1 MATKEQTVRG
11 RPLATRLLA
20 TVLRNSLSVGT
31 RLLNPLTLTLAG
43 SQRLPLLA
51 VIQHRGRRSGR
62 SYATPVGAR
71 PTADGF
77 VIPLTF
83 GKRTDWFRNVLA
95 AGGCVIRWNGAEY
108 PVVEPEVV
116 DWATARAAC
125 YPVERILMPLIG
137 IEQFV
142 QLRHAPASRND
153 PT

>member
-11 RPLATRLLA
+11 RPLAAQLLA
-20 TVLRNSLSVGT
+20 TALRHSLSIGT
-31 RLLNPLTLTLAG
+31 HLLNPLTLALAG

-51 VIQHRGRRSGR
+51 VIHHRGHRSGR
-62 SYATPVGAR
+62 PYATPMGAR

-83 GKRTDWFRNVLA
+83 GEWTDWFRNVLA
-95 AGGCVIRWNGAEY
+95 GGGCVIRWNGAEY
-108 PVVEPEVV
+108 PVVEPEIV
-116 DWATARAAC
+116 DWATVRAAC

-142 QLRHAPASRND
+142 RLRHAQASGNA